1 MRDFLQQL
9 IHRQHAVIS
18 AGRTDSDQLNTEREN
33 LTSLVLAD
41 AALSKAGAE
50 FPEHPL
56 QVAVIGPTQV
66 GKSSVANMLIGQSVA
81 DASPMAGYTVHCQG
95 FYLSDQEI
103 RPVQIQ
109 IG

>member
-66 GKSSVANMLIGQSVA
+66 GKSSVANMLIGQSAV
-81 DASPMAGYTVHCQG
+81 SYTHLTLPTKRIV
-95 FYLSDQEI
+95 
-103 RPVQIQ
+103 
-109 IG
+109 

>member
-1 MRDFLQQL
+1 MREFLQQL

-18 AGRTDSDQLNTEREN
+18 GDRTDSDQHNTEREN

-41 AALSKAGAE
+41 AALCKADAGFAK
-50 FPEHPL
+50 HPL

-81 DASPMAGYTVHCQG
+81 CLLYTSPSPRDAT
-95 FYLSDQEI
+95 LS
-103 RPVQIQ
+103 RMPSSA
-109 IG
+109 